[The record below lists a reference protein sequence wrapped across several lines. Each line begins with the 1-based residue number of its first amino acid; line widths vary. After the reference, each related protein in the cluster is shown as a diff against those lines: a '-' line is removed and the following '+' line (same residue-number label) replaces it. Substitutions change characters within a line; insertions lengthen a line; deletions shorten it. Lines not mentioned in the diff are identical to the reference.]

1 MKACLQIRGHA
12 RGVSV
17 DEELRT
23 GLGAIIARASCTV
36 YINLL
41 INVLHTL
48 DYRIK

>member
-1 MKACLQIRGHA
+1 MKACLQIRGRV

-36 YINLL
+36 YIDLL